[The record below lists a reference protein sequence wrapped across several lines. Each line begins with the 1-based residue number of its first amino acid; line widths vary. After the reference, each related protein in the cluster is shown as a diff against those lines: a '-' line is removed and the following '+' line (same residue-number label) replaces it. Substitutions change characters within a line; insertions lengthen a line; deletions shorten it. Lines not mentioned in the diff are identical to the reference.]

1 MSRECG
7 ASPLAGRVFG
17 EPFRPHDDYP
27 RESFGVSM
35 QRSHEKDRDDAA
47 DELIVVRCQLGDRS
61 AFDALI
67 ARWAAPLAAYARRV
81 TQDSEAAAE
90 LTQDI
95 WLRVFRGIGRLRDP
109 QRFRSWLFGIAHR
122 AFADRL
128 RQRYAA
134 LPLADTN
141 ADTAI
146 DETARDHET
155 LDCVERGLASIPPAE
170 REILTLFYLQE
181 LSIAEIAEALSI
193 APGTVKSRLHRARHA
208 LREALDEVGEL
219 L

>member
-1 MSRECG
+1 
-7 ASPLAGRVFG
+7 
-17 EPFRPHDDYP
+17 
-27 RESFGVSM
+27 M
-35 QRSHEKDRDDAA
+35 QRLHEKDREAAA
-47 DELIVVRCQLGDRS
+47 DELLVIRCQLGERG

-67 ARWAAPLAAYARRV
+67 ARWAGPLAAYARRV
-81 TQDSEAAAE
+81 TQDRDAAAE

-122 AFADRL
+122 AFADSL

-134 LPLADTN
+134 LPLAEGN
-141 ADTAI
+141 ADAVI
-146 DETARDHET
+146 DETAPDHET
-155 LDCVERGLASIPPAE
+155 LDLVERGLVSLPPVE

-193 APGTVKSRLHRARHA
+193 ASGTVKSRLHRARHT
-208 LREALDEVGEL
+208 LRYTFEKEGEL
-219 L
+219 